1 MDHTTQ
7 IPIPASAASSG
18 ARTKRDAIID
28 AAAAI
33 FSESGYSGAS
43 IDAIAARAEVSR
55 QTVYNQIGDKEKVFK
70 AVVADVTQRSSAA
83 FFAVLETFPDAPKD
97 LEVDLVAFAVRL
109 LRVAVCEPSG
119 RWLLRLLSLEGTR
132 HPELFA
138 TWREYGPGRKHP
150 AMAARFALLAH
161 GGYLDVEDP
170 SLAARQ
176 FMALV
181 MSDVRSD
188 LQLGIP
194 IPESELDGL
203 ARNAVRTFLKAFSKR

>member
-1 MDHTTQ
+1 MHHAPNLPQSMDTG
-7 IPIPASAASSG
+7 S
-18 ARTKRDAIID
+18 RTRRDAIID

-43 IDAIAARAEVSR
+43 IDAIAARANVSR
-55 QTVYNQIGDKEKVFK
+55 QTVYNQIGDKEKVFR
-70 AVVADVTQRSSAA
+70 AVVADITQRSSAG

-97 LEVDLVAFAVRL
+97 LEADLCAFATRL
-109 LRVAVCEPSG
+109 LKVAVCEPSG
-119 RWLLRLLSLEGTR
+119 RWLLRLLSLEGAR
-132 HPELFA
+132 HPELFT

-150 AMAARFALLAH
+150 AMAARFAQLAH

-181 MSDVRSD
+181 MSDVRAD

-194 IPESELDGL
+194 IPESELAGL
-203 ARNAVRTFLKAFSKR
+203 AKNAVHTFLKAFGKR

>member
-1 MDHTTQ
+1 MDQTKQAANLTT
-7 IPIPASAASSG
+7 G
-18 ARTKRDAIID
+18 AHGGAPTKRDAILD

-43 IDAIAARAEVSR
+43 IDAIAARAKVSR

-70 AVVADVTQRSSAA
+70 AVVADVTQRSSAG
-83 FFAVLETFPDAPKD
+83 FFSLLETFPDAPKD
-97 LEVDLVAFAVRL
+97 LEADLTAFAVRL

-119 RWLLRLLSLEGTR
+119 RWLLRLLSLEGVR

-150 AMAARFALLAH
+150 AMAARFAQLAH
-161 GGYLDVEDP
+161 GGYLQIEDP

-181 MSDVRSD
+181 MSDVRAD

-194 IPESELDGL
+194 IPESELNGL
-203 ARNAVRTFLKAFSKR
+203 AKNAVQTFLKAFEKR

>member
-1 MDHTTQ
+1 MHHAPNLPQSMDTG
-7 IPIPASAASSG
+7 S
-18 ARTKRDAIID
+18 RTKRDAIID

-43 IDAIAARAEVSR
+43 IDAIAARANVSR
-55 QTVYNQIGDKEKVFK
+55 QTVYNQIGDKEKVFR
-70 AVVADVTQRSSAA
+70 AVVADITQRSSAG
-83 FFAVLETFPDAPKD
+83 FFAVLETFPDTPKD
-97 LEVDLVAFAVRL
+97 LEADLCAFATRL
-109 LRVAVCEPSG
+109 LKVAVCEPSG
-119 RWLLRLLSLEGTR
+119 RWLLRLLSLEGAR
-132 HPELFA
+132 HPELFT

-150 AMAARFALLAH
+150 AMAARFAQLAH

-181 MSDVRSD
+181 MSDVRAD

-194 IPESELDGL
+194 IPESELAGL
-203 ARNAVRTFLKAFSKR
+203 AKNAVHTFLKAFGKR

>member
-1 MDHTTQ
+1 MHHAPNLPQSMDTG
-7 IPIPASAASSG
+7 S
-18 ARTKRDAIID
+18 RTKRDAIID

-43 IDAIAARAEVSR
+43 IDAIAARANVSR
-55 QTVYNQIGDKEKVFK
+55 QTVYNQIGDKEKVFR
-70 AVVADVTQRSSAA
+70 AVVADITQRSSAG
-83 FFAVLETFPDAPKD
+83 FFAVLETFPDTPKD
-97 LEVDLVAFAVRL
+97 LEADLCAFATRL
-109 LRVAVCEPSG
+109 LKVAVCEPSG
-119 RWLLRLLSLEGTR
+119 RWLLRLLSLEGAR
-132 HPELFA
+132 HPELFT

-150 AMAARFALLAH
+150 AMAARFAQLAH

-181 MSDVRSD
+181 MSDVRAD

-194 IPESELDGL
+194 IPESELAGL
-203 ARNAVRTFLKAFSKR
+203 AKNAVHTFLRAFGKR